1 MTIDYNA
8 ILECAVVPRSM
19 REAVIAIAKTLADAQ
34 TKAAKIEIV
43 EYCATNPQLTAEQI
57 SLAVARSLHS
67 TLPLSQILSPDGTES
82 RGTP

>member
-1 MTIDYNA
+1 MSIDYNA

-19 REAVIAIAKTLADAQ
+19 REAVIALAKTLADVE
-34 TKAAKIEIV
+34 TKRAKIEIV

-67 TLPLSQILSPDGTES
+67 TLPLSQILSTDPSEP
-82 RGTP
+82 RGGA